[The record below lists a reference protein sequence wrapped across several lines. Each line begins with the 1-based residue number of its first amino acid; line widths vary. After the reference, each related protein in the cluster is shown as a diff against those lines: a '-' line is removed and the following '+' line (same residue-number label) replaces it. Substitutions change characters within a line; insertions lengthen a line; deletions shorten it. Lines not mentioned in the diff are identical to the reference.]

1 MAPIIPFPNEIPSE
15 NAENNS
21 NEPPAN
27 LVSDSDSYSEDEDH
41 DGYQPL
47 SQDPENCLDN
57 HSDDVDED
65 SNFLPE
71 EEMITCGVSLPSS
84 SLLLPAP
91 SDEMIVSDS
100 KSDMKKDLKMDA
112 DHIETIKS
120 VMRSITL
127 PKSNLPQW
135 ATLVPEEE
143 WKSAL
148 LSSMLN
154 KSENDNTRSCFG
166 ESSKKKDSDYHN
178 DVAR

>member
-15 NAENNS
+15 SAENNS

-41 DGYQPL
+41 DGYLPL

-57 HSDDVDED
+57 HSDDLDED

-71 EEMITCGVSLPSS
+71 EEMMTCVSLPSS

-91 SDEMIVSDS
+91 PDVVMVSG
-100 KSDMKKDLKMDA
+100 DMKKDLKMDE

-143 WKSAL
+143 WKPAL

-154 KSENDNTRSCFG
+154 KRKNDNDSTRSCFG